1 MGSYCI
7 NRCRFGKYA
16 AHDSDDESPQE
27 PKRNPNAVGPDRSI
41 EPLLK
46 NKIKLPNKKGQSIRD
61 QPYVEAGAAFVV
73 EDAEKNE
80 DDRKA
85 IIQALNNHFIFTSL
99 TEEDKDMVVQ
109 SMQLF
114 MFEPLDIVFEQ
125 HQKSK
130 SFYVVRQGL
139 LEVIVDSRRVNKIRE
154 GQGFGELALLHD
166 NPRVATVRCLDK
178 VQLWGVDRTTFRRV
192 IEDMNTQIYEQNR
205 QFLDQV
211 QLLEPLS
218 SHEKDTLAASLI
230 TVKYN
235 SGQKIITEGE
245 PGHQLF
251 IIKEGVVLCQ
261 RNGVDICRFGPSNYF
276 GDTALLKNTPR
287 TASCIA
293 IEGTVKCGVLTRETL
308 QKVLGDQLT
317 VIIHRNT
324 ITTAMKNSTKLSLL
338 SKDQMESIREQLLL
352 NKIFYKA
359 GDIVIKKDTSCYS
372 MLYFILEGNLKY
384 ARTGS
389 MFADKA
395 SCVGDEYVLLSKV
408 GEEKY
413 EDDIIAGAEMNIG
426 EMTKYK
432 FESTIEG
439 KFEDVIKENAAT
451 NILRQVPL
459 FQTMTIEAM
468 KSLFSIIRI
477 QKYSPTE
484 EIIRENSVGEAIYI
498 VKRGKV
504 DIVVRGVVVRTV
516 TKHDYFGERSAIFE
530 HRTTAT
536 CVAQNKVTLW
546 VIQKNQFAE
555 LADIQLRNK
564 LQKRMSLQDERVQLF
579 ELIVIKLLGRGMFG
593 KVYLVKAPTT
603 GNLYALK
610 AIARSKIEVFA
621 IQEHLLLEKKIL
633 QQLDHPFVA
642 KLVRT
647 FKDTKRLYFL
657 EEYVH
662 GLELAAI
669 LRHVGLISNS
679 DAQFYIASLCIV
691 LQYLHERDII
701 YRDLK
706 PENIMVDT
714 GGFIKLI
721 DFGAAKTLQGRTYT
735 LVGTPHYMA
744 PEVIVGKGYNKNA
757 DLWSLGVCLY
767 ELVCGGVP
775 FGEDEEDP
783 YKIYEAIL
791 DMRLEYQSHI
801 DQSTF
806 LAKGFIEQLMS
817 KAPEVRSAGGVEML
831 KKHHWFEGFDWESLN
846 SQSIVPPYTPDVG
859 DMYEDV
865 DDEQYM
871 TYSRW
876 DEMLDKYSEESEDSL
891 PDIHDTELE
900 EFKSTIP
907 KDWDMAF

>member
-1 MGSYCI
+1 MGSVCFS
-7 NRCRFGKYA
+7 RCRFGKYKTR
-16 AHDSDDESPQE
+16 DSNDADSSLR
-27 PKRNPNAVGPDRSI
+27 RNPNAVGPDRSVD
-41 EPLLK
+41 PLLK
-46 NKIKLPNKKGQSIRD
+46 SKSKAAIKKGQVIRD
-61 QPYVEAGAAFVV
+61 QPYVEAGTAFVV

-109 SMQLF
+109 AMQLYI
-114 MFEPLDIVFEQ
+114 FEPLDVVFEQ

-130 SFYVVRQGL
+130 SFYVVRTGI
-139 LEVIVDSRRVNKIRE
+139 LEVIADNRRVNKIRE

-166 NPRVATVRCLDK
+166 NPRVATVKCLDK

-192 IEDMNTQIYEQNR
+192 IEEMNTQIYELNR
-205 QFLDQV
+205 QFLDKV
-211 QLLEPLS
+211 QLLENLS
-218 SHEKDTLAASLI
+218 SFEKDTLAASLV

-261 RNGVDICRFGPSNYF
+261 RNGVDIVRFGVSQYF
-276 GDTALLKNTPR
+276 GETALLKNTPR

-293 IEGTVKCGVLTRETL
+293 IEGQVKCGVLTRETL

-324 ITTAMKNSTKLSLL
+324 ITSAMKNSAKLSLL
-338 SKDQMESIREQLLL
+338 SKDQMERIRDQLSQ
-352 NKIFYKA
+352 NKVFYKA
-359 GDIVIKKDTSCYS
+359 GDVVIKLNASRYS

-389 MFADKA
+389 LFADKGTCVGA
-395 SCVGDEYVLLSKV
+395 DYVLMSRVGDEI
-408 GEEKY
+408 Y
-413 EDDIIAGAEMNIG
+413 EDDIIAGAEMHIG

-459 FQTMTIEAM
+459 FQTLSINSM
-468 KSLFSIIRI
+468 KSLFSIIKIMKFGPGEVII
-477 QKYSPTE
+477 Q
-484 EIIRENSVGEAIYI
+484 ENIVGEAIYI

-504 DIVVRGVVVRTV
+504 DILVKGNVVRVV

-530 HRTTAT
+530 GRTTAT

-546 VIQKNQFAE
+546 VIAKNLFAE
-555 LADIQLRNK
+555 LGANIPLREK
-564 LQKRMSLQDERVQLF
+564 LERRMKLQDERVQLF
-579 ELIVIKLLGRGMFG
+579 ELIVIRLLGRGMFG

-603 GNLYALK
+603 GSLYALK
-610 AIARSKIEVFA
+610 AIPRTKIEIFA
-621 IQEHLLLEKKIL
+621 IQEHLLLEKRIL

-647 FKDTKRLYFL
+647 YKDSKRLYFL

-669 LRHVGLISNS
+669 LRHVGLINNS
-679 DAQFYIASLCIV
+679 DSQFYIASLCIL

-714 GGFIKLI
+714 SGFIKLI
-721 DFGAAKTLQGRTYT
+721 DFGAAKTLQGRTFT

-744 PEVIVGKGYNKNA
+744 PEVIVGKGYNKSA

-791 DMRLEYQSHI
+791 DMRLDYPPLV
-801 DQSTF
+801 DQNTF

-817 KAPEVRSAGGVEML
+817 KSPEMRSSGGAEAL
-831 KKHHWFEGFDWESLN
+831 KKHSWFEGFDWESLN
-846 SQSIVPPYTPDVG
+846 SQTIVPPYTPDVG
-859 DMYEDV
+859 DMYEDIEE
-865 DDEQYM
+865 DQYM

-891 PDIHDTELE
+891 PDIHDTELD

-907 KDWDMAF
+907 QDWDIGF